1 MEDRLRHSA
10 ADRLMVALDVTPL
23 DEAMDLIDELMPL
36 VAGFAIGYMGMAE
49 GWDRKAVDRIRNAD
63 ESKVIFYDPHLNATP
78 RITAA
83 AVRSYAR
90 WGITHLS
97 ICGTAG
103 QDSIRAAVECRGAVD
118 IVVTTVL
125 TSFDENDIRFAYGRR
140 SDDVVSQH
148 ARAAHLAGAQALLCS
163 PRELSIIQ
171 SFSHV
176 GRLTK
181 IVNGIRFRDF
191 PLKQEDLKRIMSPGE
206 AIRAGARYLLV
217 GRPIVDPPEGLES
230 PREATERILA
240 EVAAALSAGPTAR
253 E

>member
-1 MEDRLRHSA
+1 MEDEPRDA
-10 ADRLMVALDVTPL
+10 ASDRLMVALDVTPA
-23 DEAMDLIDELMPL
+23 DDAMRLIDDLLPL

-49 GWDRKAVDRIRNAD
+49 GWDRKAIERIRDAAAG
-63 ESKVIFYDPHLNATP
+63 KVIFYDPHLNATP

-83 AVRSYAR
+83 AVKSYAR

-103 QDSIRAAVECRGAVD
+103 EDSIRAAVESRGQVD

-163 PRELSIIQ
+163 PRELNIIRN
-171 SFSHV
+171 FAHV
-176 GRLTK
+176 ERLTK
-181 IVNGIRFRDF
+181 IVNGIRFPDF
-191 PLKQEDLKRIMSPGE
+191 PLQQEDLKRIMSPGE

-217 GRPIVDPPEGLES
+217 GRPIVDPPEGIGS
-230 PREATERILA
+230 ARAATERILA
-240 EVAAALSAGPTAR
+240 EVAAALGTGPATR
-253 E
+253 